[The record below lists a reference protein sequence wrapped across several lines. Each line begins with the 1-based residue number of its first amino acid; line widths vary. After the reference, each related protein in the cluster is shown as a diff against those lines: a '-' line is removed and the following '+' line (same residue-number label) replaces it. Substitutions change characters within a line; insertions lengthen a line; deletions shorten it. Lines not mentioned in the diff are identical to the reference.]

1 MKFSLIER
9 HANNKK
15 PLSLIALALFA
26 MLTFFGCSAK
36 QTSPPTAAEA
46 PAVPAEAEM
55 PQEPVEATEIEIAP
69 DAPPLPTKPEETG
82 AEETGEEMPP
92 LPTVPEGSVLHLI
105 PEQTLGLIYC
115 PSLAELDARLNALVR
130 DLMPMAEPPELLA
143 SILADAFG
151 AGFESLEEL
160 EEIGLDLNRDFAI
173 FFTSLEPMFLSA
185 TVHLL
190 EPAAIMQVI
199 ETEAEGTAPVD
210 YNGVTY
216 WNAAGGGGS
225 FAILDDVL
233 VFSQQ
238 ATVCENA
245 IDTHQARMQSVTM
258 NADYAAFL
266 SDVVAGTNQLAVH
279 FDFETVSPLL
289 SASLQEELEGMVDS
303 MESAPESAGIVPM
316 VQQIFGSGLS
326 LIEEVKTLSLTLQVE
341 GTDVQIAPSLA
352 FTPGSKLHKALG
364 EAFGNVEIDNV
375 DFGLRKGT
383 PKHQP
388 PSPNASR
395 TTKKS
400 LINVLPEHATMSGA
414 MQVTPKTLLALGKF
428 GFKFFPQDTP
438 EQKAMLEPLFERM
451 RGFYEALTGDMAYA
465 VNFSDSLV
473 PDSLIVYQIQDA
485 EKAQAYIKTY
495 MDEEFVAQMQVSM
508 QLMRGMLAPEIINVP
523 NADDVLGMYEGAGP
537 GPSEMHN
544 SVEIKSYTFPNF
556 GKVFAQAEIP
566 LLFPTIWNVY
576 YAITQEH
583 LFLVMGSSPQL
594 LKDALDGMAGSG
606 TTLVNHPSY
615 QHLTKKLGTDNN
627 VFYAISPIIA
637 IKSWMPLLAKMD
649 PGNAA
654 AMQMFSGMLTNLPDN
669 YSIGFAAKARKDG
682 VDTKLL
688 ITLGDFRQLIQI
700 IAMMAGGERG

>member
-26 MLTFFGCSAK
+26 MLTFFGCGAK
-36 QTSPPTAAEA
+36 QTPPPTAAEA

-55 PQEPVEATEIEIAP
+55 LQESVEATEIEIAP
-69 DAPPLPTKPEETG
+69 DAPM
-82 AEETGEEMPP
+82 AEESMTEEKGEEMPP

-130 DLMPMAEPPELLA
+130 DLMPPLPTMTEPPELLA

-199 ETEAEGTAPVD
+199 EMEAEGTAPVD

-266 SDVVAGTNQLAVH
+266 SDVVPNTVDDTNQLAVH
-279 FDFETVSPLL
+279 FDFETVAPLL

-316 VQQIFGSGLS
+316 VQQIFGSALS

-341 GTDVQIAPSLA
+341 GTDVQIASSLA
-352 FTPGSKLHKALG
+352 FIPDGKLHKALG
-364 EAFGNVEIDNV
+364 EINAYRVENDNV
-375 DFGLRKGT
+375 VFGLRKDT
-383 PKHQP
+383 TSQRI
-388 PSPNASR
+388 PSPNALR
-395 TTKKS
+395 TTK
-400 LINVLPEHATMSGA
+400 NVLPEHAAMSGA

-428 GFKFFPQDTP
+428 GFKFVPQDTP

-473 PDSLIVYQIQDA
+473 PDSLIVYGIQDV
-485 EKAQAYIKTY
+485 EKVRAY
-495 MDEEFVAQMQVSM
+495 MDEGFVAQMQVSM
-508 QLMRGMLAPEIINVP
+508 QLMRGMLANVP
-523 NADDVLGMYEGAGP
+523 NVDDVLGMYEGAGP

-556 GKVFAQAEIP
+556 GKVFAHSAMPDIP
-566 LLFPTIWNVY
+566 LPFPTIWNCY
-576 YAITQEH
+576 YAFTEEH

-606 TTLVNHPSY
+606 TTLVHHPSY

-637 IKSWMPLLAKMD
+637 LKSWMPLLAKMD

-682 VDTKLL
+682 MDTKLL
-688 ITLGDFRQLIQI
+688 ITLGDFRQLIQM

>member
-1 MKFSLIER
+1 MNRRCL
-9 HANNKK
+9 

-26 MLTFFGCSAK
+26 MLTFFGCGAK
-36 QTSPPTAAEA
+36 QTPPPTAAEA

-55 PQEPVEATEIEIAP
+55 PQEPVEAAEIEIAP
-69 DAPPLPTKPEETG
+69 DAPSLPTKPEESMTEETG

-238 ATVCENA
+238 ATVCENV

-258 NADYAAFL
+258 NADYALFL
-266 SDVVAGTNQLAVH
+266 TDVVAATNQLSVH
-279 FDFETVSPLL
+279 FDFETVAPLL

-341 GTDVQIAPSLA
+341 GTDVQIAPSLT
-352 FTPGSKLHKALG
+352 FIPDSKLHKALG
-364 EAFGNVEIDNV
+364 EINAYRVENDNV
-375 DFGLRKGT
+375 VFGLRKDT
-383 PKHQP
+383 TSQRI
-388 PSPNASR
+388 PSPNALR
-395 TTKKS
+395 TTK
-400 LINVLPEHATMSGA
+400 NALPEHATMSGA
-414 MQVTPKTLLALGKF
+414 IQVTPKTLLALGKF

-438 EQKAMLEPLFERM
+438 EQKAMLESLFERM

-495 MDEEFVAQMQVSM
+495 MDEGFVAQMQVSM
-508 QLMRGMLAPEIINVP
+508 QLMRGMLAPAIINVP

-566 LLFPTIWNVY
+566 LPFPTIWNVY
-576 YAITQEH
+576 YAITEEH

-637 IKSWMPLLAKMD
+637 LKSWMPLLAKMD

-682 VDTKLL
+682 MDTKLL